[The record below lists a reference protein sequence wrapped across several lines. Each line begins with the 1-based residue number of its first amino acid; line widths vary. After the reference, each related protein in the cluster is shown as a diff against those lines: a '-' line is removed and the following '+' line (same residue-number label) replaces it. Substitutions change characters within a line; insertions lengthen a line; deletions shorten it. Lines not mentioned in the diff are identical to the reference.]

1 MARMPDVINPKRESN
16 GSQFYI
22 ALQDLTQLDGGY
34 TVFGEV
40 VSGWDTIDR
49 IVALA
54 ERKDIARQNENANP
68 GKLAQILRARI
79 DSTTTSS
86 RPDSVTTR

>member
-1 MARMPDVINPKRESN
+1 M
-16 GSQFYI
+16 
-22 ALQDLTQLDGGY
+22 
-34 TVFGEV
+34 

-79 DSTTTSS
+79 DSTTVSS
-86 RPDSVTTR
+86 RPDSLTSH